1 MTNDKNLED
10 KYVEKII
17 SMGYAEE
24 EARDYIE
31 SKKPPSISISDM
43 GKSTEID
50 PNLGLNNVKEVGIK
64 LPEANESVFSSS
76 SNILLQSQTTV
87 NPYARGLAV
96 LLLIGCVAGLL
107 NGIDFLSPTSGLNK
121 PHDLIYAQTRNA
133 PEDSAIFLGT
143 VFLED
148 GSPAQNY
155 TIGVRAERG
164 GNHYTITD
172 DEGKFRI
179 ENLTPSLSVL
189 DIAIVEDD
197 VTYGVSHRM
206 LLNPPAGFEPYGF
219 TQIDIVFP
227 DKSEFGTDNGT
238 GVFWIDYS
246 PDEMDFPLIDP
257 SAATIYSIFGYAFVG
272 LALLGGALSLIAVNT
287 GNLGLVRSASGLV
300 FFSMGHFYSACCLGL
315 VVLLLSFV
323 IPKNEGF

>member
-1 MTNDKNLED
+1 MANDKKLED
-10 KYVEKII
+10 KYVEKIV
-17 SMGYAEE
+17 SMGYTEE
-24 EARDYIE
+24 NARDYIE
-31 SKKPPSISISDM
+31 SQKP
-43 GKSTEID
+43 KSVVID
-50 PNLGLNNVKEVGIK
+50 PNLGLNDTERNEVK
-64 LPEANESVFSSS
+64 LPEVKESVFASS
-76 SNILLQSQTTV
+76 SNILLPSQRNV

-107 NGIDFLSPTSGLNK
+107 NGVDFLSPTSGLNK
-121 PHDLIYAQTRNA
+121 PHDLIYAQTINA

-143 VFLED
+143 VILED
-148 GSPAQNY
+148 GSPAQNF
-155 TIGVRAERG
+155 TINVRAERG
-164 GNHYTITD
+164 GNHFTTTD
-172 DEGKFRI
+172 DEGKFRM
-179 ENLTPSLSVL
+179 ENLTPSLSL
-189 DIAIVEDD
+189 WDIAIVEDD
-197 VTYGVSHRM
+197 ITYGVSHRM

-246 PDEMDFPLIDP
+246 PDEMEFPLIDP

-272 LALLGGALSLIAVNT
+272 LALLGGILSLIALNT

-315 VVLLLSFV
+315 IVLLLSFV

>member
-1 MTNDKNLED
+1 MTNNEKLED
-10 KYVEKII
+10 KYVEKIV
-17 SMGYAEE
+17 SMGYTEE
-24 EARDYIE
+24 NARDYIE
-31 SKKPPSISISDM
+31 SQKP
-43 GKSTEID
+43 KSVVID
-50 PNLGLNNVKEVGIK
+50 PNLGLNDTERNEVK
-64 LPEANESVFSSS
+64 LPEVKESVFASS
-76 SNILLQSQTTV
+76 SNILLPSQRNV

-107 NGIDFLSPTSGLNK
+107 NGVDFLSPTSGLNK
-121 PHDLIYAQTRNA
+121 PHDLIYAQTINA

-143 VFLED
+143 VILED
-148 GSPAQNY
+148 GSPAQNF
-155 TIGVRAERG
+155 TINVRAERG
-164 GNHYTITD
+164 GNHFTTTD
-172 DEGKFRI
+172 DEGKFRM
-179 ENLTPSLSVL
+179 ENLTPSLSL
-189 DIAIVEDD
+189 WDIAIVEDD
-197 VTYGVSHRM
+197 ITYGVSHRM

-246 PDEMDFPLIDP
+246 PDEMEFPLIDP

-272 LALLGGALSLIAVNT
+272 LALLGGILSLIALNT

-315 VVLLLSFV
+315 IVLLLSFV

>member
-1 MTNDKNLED
+1 MTNDANLED
-10 KYVEKII
+10 KYVEKIV
-17 SMGYAEE
+17 SMGYTEE
-24 EARDYIE
+24 DAKDYID
-31 SKKPPSISISDM
+31 SKKPKKII
-43 GKSTEID
+43 ID
-50 PNLGLNNVKEVGIK
+50 PNLGLGDVEEIEVK
-64 LPEANESVFSSS
+64 LPEVNESVFASS
-76 SNILLQSQTTV
+76 SNILLPSQRDV

-96 LLLIGCVAGLL
+96 ILLIGCVAGLL

-121 PHDLIYAQTRNA
+121 PHDLIYAQTINA

-143 VFLED
+143 VVLED
-148 GSPAQNY
+148 GSPAQNF
-155 TIGVRAERG
+155 TINVRAERG
-164 GNHYTITD
+164 GNHFTTTD
-172 DEGKFRI
+172 HEGKFRM
-179 ENLTPSLSVL
+179 ENLTPSLSLL

-197 VTYGVSHRM
+197 ITYGVSHRM

-246 PDEMDFPLIDP
+246 PEEMEFPLIDP
-257 SAATIYSIFGYAFVG
+257 SAATIYSIFGYGFVG
-272 LALLGGALSLIAVNT
+272 LALLGGLLSIIALNT
-287 GNLGLVRSASGLV
+287 GNLGLIRSASGLV

-315 VVLLLSFV
+315 VVLLLSFM

>member
-1 MTNDKNLED
+1 MTNDEKLED
-10 KYVEKII
+10 KYVEKIV
-17 SMGYAEE
+17 SMGYTEE
-24 EARDYIE
+24 NARDYIE
-31 SKKPPSISISDM
+31 SQKP
-43 GKSTEID
+43 KSVVID
-50 PNLGLNNVKEVGIK
+50 PNLGLNDTERNEVK
-64 LPEANESVFSSS
+64 LPEVKESVFASS
-76 SNILLQSQTTV
+76 SNILLPSQRNV

-107 NGIDFLSPTSGLNK
+107 NGVDFLSPTSGLNK
-121 PHDLIYAQTRNA
+121 PHDLIYAQTINA

-143 VFLED
+143 IILED
-148 GSPAQNY
+148 GSPAQNF
-155 TIGVRAERG
+155 TINVRAERG
-164 GNHYTITD
+164 GNHFTTTD
-172 DEGKFRI
+172 DEGKFRM
-179 ENLTPSLSVL
+179 ENLTPSLSL
-189 DIAIVEDD
+189 WDIAIVEDD
-197 VTYGVSHRM
+197 ITYGVSHRM

-246 PDEMDFPLIDP
+246 PDEMEFPLIDP

-272 LALLGGALSLIAVNT
+272 LALLGGILSLIALNT

-315 VVLLLSFV
+315 IVLLLSFV

>member
-1 MTNDKNLED
+1 MTNDEKLED
-10 KYVEKII
+10 KYVEKIV
-17 SMGYAEE
+17 SMGYTEE
-24 EARDYIE
+24 NARDYIE
-31 SKKPPSISISDM
+31 SQKP
-43 GKSTEID
+43 KSVVID
-50 PNLGLNNVKEVGIK
+50 PNLGLNDTERNEVK
-64 LPEANESVFSSS
+64 LPEVKESVFASS
-76 SNILLQSQTTV
+76 SNILLPSQRNV

-107 NGIDFLSPTSGLNK
+107 NGVDFLSPTSGLNK
-121 PHDLIYAQTRNA
+121 PHDLIYAQTINA

-143 VFLED
+143 IILED
-148 GSPAQNY
+148 GSPAQNF
-155 TIGVRAERG
+155 TINVRAERG
-164 GNHYTITD
+164 GNHFTTTD
-172 DEGKFRI
+172 DEGKFRM
-179 ENLTPSLSVL
+179 ENLTPSLSL
-189 DIAIVEDD
+189 WDIAIVEDD
-197 VTYGVSHRM
+197 ITYGVSHRM

-246 PDEMDFPLIDP
+246 PEEMEFPLIDP

-272 LALLGGALSLIAVNT
+272 LALLGGILSLIALNT

-315 VVLLLSFV
+315 IVLLLSFV

>member
-1 MTNDKNLED
+1 MTNDEKLED
-10 KYVEKII
+10 KYVEKIV
-17 SMGYAEE
+17 SMGYTEE
-24 EARDYIE
+24 NARDYIE
-31 SKKPPSISISDM
+31 SQKP
-43 GKSTEID
+43 KSVVID
-50 PNLGLNNVKEVGIK
+50 PNLGLNDTERNEVK
-64 LPEANESVFSSS
+64 LPEVKESVFASS
-76 SNILLQSQTTV
+76 SNILLPSQRNV

-107 NGIDFLSPTSGLNK
+107 NGVDFLSPTSGLNK
-121 PHDLIYAQTRNA
+121 PHDLIYAQTINA

-143 VFLED
+143 VILED
-148 GSPAQNY
+148 GSPAQNF
-155 TIGVRAERG
+155 TINVRAERG
-164 GNHYTITD
+164 GNHFTTTD
-172 DEGKFRI
+172 DEGKFRM
-179 ENLTPSLSVL
+179 ENLTPSLSL
-189 DIAIVEDD
+189 WDIAIVEDD
-197 VTYGVSHRM
+197 ITYGVPHSM

-246 PDEMDFPLIDP
+246 PDEMEFPLIDP

-272 LALLGGALSLIAVNT
+272 LALLGGILSLIALNT

-315 VVLLLSFV
+315 IVLLLSFV

>member
-1 MTNDKNLED
+1 MTNDEKLED
-10 KYVEKII
+10 KYVEKIV
-17 SMGYAEE
+17 SMGYTEE
-24 EARDYIE
+24 NARDYIE
-31 SKKPPSISISDM
+31 SQKP
-43 GKSTEID
+43 KSVVID
-50 PNLGLNNVKEVGIK
+50 PNLGLNDTERNEVK
-64 LPEANESVFSSS
+64 LPEVKESVFASS
-76 SNILLQSQTTV
+76 SNILLPSQRNV

-107 NGIDFLSPTSGLNK
+107 NGVDFLSPTSGLNK
-121 PHDLIYAQTRNA
+121 PHDLIYAQTINA

-143 VFLED
+143 VILED
-148 GSPAQNY
+148 GSPAQNF
-155 TIGVRAERG
+155 TINVRAERG
-164 GNHYTITD
+164 GNHFTTTD
-172 DEGKFRI
+172 DEGKFRM
-179 ENLTPSLSVL
+179 ENLTPSLSL
-189 DIAIVEDD
+189 WDIAIVEDD
-197 VTYGVSHRM
+197 ITYGVSHRM

-246 PDEMDFPLIDP
+246 PDEMEFPLIDP

-272 LALLGGALSLIAVNT
+272 LALLGGILSLIALNT

-315 VVLLLSFV
+315 IVLLLSFV

>member
-1 MTNDKNLED
+1 MTNDEKLED
-10 KYVEKII
+10 KYVEKIV
-17 SMGYAEE
+17 SMGYTEE
-24 EARDYIE
+24 NARDYIE
-31 SKKPPSISISDM
+31 SQKP
-43 GKSTEID
+43 KSVVID
-50 PNLGLNNVKEVGIK
+50 PNLGLNDTERNEVK
-64 LPEANESVFSSS
+64 LPEVKESVFASS
-76 SNILLQSQTTV
+76 SNILLPSQRNV

-107 NGIDFLSPTSGLNK
+107 NGVDFLSPTSGLNK
-121 PHDLIYAQTRNA
+121 PHDLIYAQTNNA
-133 PEDSAIFLGT
+133 HEDSVI
-143 VFLED
+143 LED
-148 GSPAQNY
+148 RRPAQNI
-155 TIGVRAERG
+155 TINVRAERG
-164 GNHYTITD
+164 GNHFTTTD
-172 DEGKFRI
+172 DEGKFRM
-179 ENLTPSLSVL
+179 ENLTPSLSL
-189 DIAIVEDD
+189 WDIAIVEDD
-197 VTYGVSHRM
+197 ITYGVSHRM

-246 PDEMDFPLIDP
+246 PDEMEFPLIDP

-272 LALLGGALSLIAVNT
+272 LALLGGILSLIALNT

-315 VVLLLSFV
+315 IVLLLSFV